1 MSRMTYDDALDY
13 LYSYVDYSLQRT
25 YRYSPQTFDLNR
37 MRVLLDLLGNPQE
50 AYPVIHVA
58 GTKGKGSVSALTAS
72 ALRAAGYQ
80 TGFYTSPHLVDF
92 SERIQFNGHAIPH
105 ERLSEL
111 TEQIRPG
118 VAKVPGLTTFEITT
132 ALAFM
137 FFASEKAEV
146 AVIEVGLGGR
156 LDATNVVQP
165 LVSVITSL
173 SYDHTHLLGHTLAE
187 IAREKAGIVKP
198 GVPLVSAPQESEA
211 LRVLKSI
218 AEERQ
223 SPLVLVGRDWLF
235 APLRHSLDGQS
246 LTIWSAA
253 SQERVNEYLE
263 RSQPQQWEWVPPRF
277 DIPLL
282 GYHQV
287 INATVAYAALQVAN
301 GRGLHVSEEAI
312 REGFQTVEWPAR
324 FQILHR
330 APFVVADSAHNR
342 DSARRLRT
350 ALDDY
355 FPARRV
361 ILIFGASADKDINGI
376 LDELVPRV
384 SLVFVTHAEHPR
396 ASETDDLVERIRARG
411 CPAEAVVPVGEAL
424 ARALENASDE
434 DVVLSAGSMFVSAD
448 VLRDWPQVWE
458 REAQRR
464 AARREERRVP
474 LTSSDDDWA

>member
-1 MSRMTYDDALDY
+1 
-13 LYSYVDYSLQRT
+13 V
-25 YRYSPQTFDLNR
+25 
-37 MRVLLDLLGNPQE
+37 
-50 AYPVIHVA
+50 
-58 GTKGKGSVSALTAS
+58 
-72 ALRAAGYQ
+72 
-80 TGFYTSPHLVDF
+80 
-92 SERIQFNGHAIPH
+92 
-105 ERLSEL
+105 
-111 TEQIRPG
+111 

-137 FFASEKAEV
+137 YYAAEKAEA

-156 LDATNVVQP
+156 LDATNVVHP
-165 LVSVITSL
+165 MLSVITSL

-198 GVPLVSAPQESEA
+198 GVPVVSAPQESEA

-223 SPLVLVGRDWLF
+223 SPFVLVGRDWLF
-235 APLRHSLDGQS
+235 APLRRSLDSQS

-253 SQERVNEYLE
+253 SQEQVNDYL
-263 RSQPQQWEWVPPRF
+263 RHGQPQQWEWVPPRF

-287 INATVAYAALQVAN
+287 INATVSYAALQVAN
-301 GRGLHVSEEAI
+301 TRGLRIPEEAI
-312 REGFQTVEWPAR
+312 REGFRTVEWPAR
-324 FQILHR
+324 FQILNR
-330 APFVVADSAHNR
+330 VPFVVVDSAHNR

-355 FPARRV
+355 FPSRKV
-361 ILIFGASADKDINGI
+361 ILIFGASSDKDINGI
-376 LDELVPRV
+376 LDELIPRV
-384 SLVFVTHAEHPR
+384 SQVIVTHAEHPR

-411 CPAEAVVPVGEAL
+411 CPAEAVVPVKQAL
-424 ARALENASDE
+424 AKALENTAEE

-448 VLRDWPQVWE
+448 VLRDWPEVWE
-458 REAQRR
+458 REARRR
-464 AARREERRVP
+464 AAWAEERRVP

>member
-1 MSRMTYDDALDY
+1 MTRMTYDDALDY
-13 LYSYVDYSLQRT
+13 LYSFVDYSLQRT
-25 YRYSPQTFDLNR
+25 YRYSPQTFDLSR
-37 MRVLLDLLGNPQE
+37 MRTLLEMLGNPQDS
-50 AYPVIHVA
+50 YPVIHVA

-72 ALRAAGYQ
+72 ALRAAGYL

-92 SERIQFNGHAIPH
+92 AERIQLDGHDIPH
-105 ERLSEL
+105 DRLGQV
-111 TEQIRPG
+111 TEQIRPV

-137 FFASEKAEV
+137 YFAAEKAQV

-156 LDATNVVQP
+156 LDATNVVHP

-198 GVPLVSAPQESEA
+198 GVPVVSAPQEGEA
-211 LRVLKSI
+211 LRVLKIIS
-218 AEERQ
+218 EERQ
-223 SPLVLVGRDWLF
+223 SPFVLVGRDWLF

-246 LTIWSAA
+246 LIIWSAA
-253 SQERVNEYLE
+253 SQERVNEYLKHGL
-263 RSQPQQWEWVPPRF
+263 PQQWEWVPPRF

-287 INATVAYAALQVAN
+287 INATVSYAALQVVN
-301 GRGLHVSEEAI
+301 TRGLPIADEAI
-312 REGFQTVEWPAR
+312 REGFRSVEWPAR

-330 APFVVADSAHNR
+330 APYVVADSAHNR

-355 FPARRV
+355 FPSRRV

-376 LDELVPRV
+376 LDELIPRV
-384 SLVFVTHAEHPR
+384 SQVFVTHAEHPR
-396 ASETDDLVERIRARG
+396 ASETEDLVERIRSRG
-411 CPAEAVVPVGEAL
+411 CPAEAVVPVKAAL
-424 ARALENASDE
+424 AQALTSAGEE

-448 VLRDWPQVWE
+448 VLRDWPDVWE

-464 AARREERRVP
+464 AAQAEERRVP

>member
-1 MSRMTYDDALDY
+1 MTRMTYDDALDY
-13 LYSYVDYSLQRT
+13 LYSFVDYSLQRT
-25 YRYSPQTFDLNR
+25 YRYSPQTFDLGR
-37 MRVLLDLLGNPQE
+37 MRVLLDLLGNPQDS
-50 AYPVIHVA
+50 YPVIHVA

-72 ALRAAGYQ
+72 ALRAAGYR

-92 SERIQFNGHAIPH
+92 AERIQLNGHDISH

-111 TEQIRPG
+111 TEQIRPV

-137 FFASEKAEV
+137 YYAAEKAEA

-156 LDATNVVQP
+156 LDATNVVHP
-165 LVSVITSL
+165 VLSVITSL

-198 GVPLVSAPQESEA
+198 GVPVVSAPQESEA
-211 LRVLKSI
+211 LRVLKLI

-223 SPLVLVGRDWLF
+223 SPFILVGRDWLF
-235 APLRHSLDGQS
+235 APLRRSLDGQS

-253 SQERVNEYLE
+253 SQEQVNDYL
-263 RSQPQQWEWVPPRF
+263 RRGQPQQWEWVPPRF

-287 INATVAYAALQVAN
+287 INATVSYAALQVAN
-301 GRGLHVSEEAI
+301 TRGLRIPEEAI
-312 REGFQTVEWPAR
+312 REGFRTVEWPAR

-330 APFVVADSAHNR
+330 APFVVVDSAHNR

-355 FPARRV
+355 FPSRKV
-361 ILIFGASADKDINGI
+361 ILIFGASSDKDINGI
-376 LDELVPRV
+376 LDELIPRV
-384 SLVFVTHAEHPR
+384 SQVIVTHAEHPR

-411 CPAEAVVPVGEAL
+411 CPAEAVVPVKQAL
-424 ARALENASDE
+424 AKALENTAEE

-448 VLRDWPQVWE
+448 VLRDWPEVWE
-458 REAQRR
+458 REARRR
-464 AARREERRVP
+464 AAWAEERRVP

>member
-1 MSRMTYDDALDY
+1 MTRMTYDDTLDY
-13 LYSYVDYSLQRT
+13 LYSFVDYSLQRT
-25 YRYSPQTFDLNR
+25 FRYSPQTFDLSR
-37 MRVLLDLLGNPQE
+37 MRVLLERLGNPQDS
-50 AYPVIHVA
+50 YPVIHVA

-72 ALRAAGYQ
+72 ALRAAGYR

-92 SERIQFNGHAIPH
+92 AERIQLNGHDISH

-111 TEQIRPG
+111 TEQIRPV

-137 FFASEKAEV
+137 YYAAEKAEA

-156 LDATNVVQP
+156 LDATNVVHP
-165 LVSVITSL
+165 MLSVITSL

-198 GVPLVSAPQESEA
+198 GVPVVSAPQESEA

-223 SPLVLVGRDWLF
+223 SPFVLVGRDWLF
-235 APLRHSLDGQS
+235 APLRRSLDSQS

-253 SQERVNEYLE
+253 SQEQVNDYL
-263 RSQPQQWEWVPPRF
+263 RHGQPQQWEWVPPRF

-287 INATVAYAALQVAN
+287 INATVSYAALQVAN
-301 GRGLHVSEEAI
+301 TRGLRIPEEAI
-312 REGFQTVEWPAR
+312 REGFRTVEWPAR
-324 FQILHR
+324 FQILNR
-330 APFVVADSAHNR
+330 VPFVVVDSAHNR

-355 FPARRV
+355 FPSRKV
-361 ILIFGASADKDINGI
+361 ILIFGASSDKDINGI
-376 LDELVPRV
+376 LDELIPRV
-384 SLVFVTHAEHPR
+384 SQVIVTHAEHPR

-411 CPAEAVVPVGEAL
+411 CPAEAVVPVKQAL
-424 ARALENASDE
+424 AKALENAAEE

-448 VLRDWPQVWE
+448 VLRDWPEVWE
-458 REAQRR
+458 REARRR
-464 AARREERRVP
+464 AAWAEERRVP

>member
-1 MSRMTYDDALDY
+1 MPRMTYDDALDY
-13 LYSYVDYSLQRT
+13 LYSFVDYSLQRT
-25 YRYSPQTFDLNR
+25 YRYSPQTFDLGR
-37 MRVLLDLLGNPQE
+37 MRVLLDLLGNPQDS
-50 AYPVIHVA
+50 YPVIHVA

-72 ALRAAGYQ
+72 ALRAAGYR

-92 SERIQFNGHAIPH
+92 AERIQLNGHDISH

-111 TEQIRPG
+111 TEQIRPV
-118 VAKVPGLTTFEITT
+118 VAKVPALTTFEITT
-132 ALAFM
+132 ALAFTYY
-137 FFASEKAEV
+137 AAEKAEA

-156 LDATNVVQP
+156 LDATNVVHP
-165 LVSVITSL
+165 LLSVITSL

-198 GVPLVSAPQESEA
+198 GVPVVSAPQESEA

-218 AEERQ
+218 ADERQ
-223 SPLVLVGRDWLF
+223 SPFILVGRDWLF
-235 APLRHSLDGQS
+235 APLRRSLDGQS

-253 SQERVNEYLE
+253 SQEQVNDYL
-263 RSQPQQWEWVPPRF
+263 RRGQPRQWEWVPPRF

-287 INATVAYAALQVAN
+287 INATVSYAALQVAN
-301 GRGLHVSEEAI
+301 TRGLRIPEEAI
-312 REGFQTVEWPAR
+312 REGFRTVEWPAR

-330 APFVVADSAHNR
+330 APFVVVDSAHNR

-355 FPARRV
+355 FPSRKV
-361 ILIFGASADKDINGI
+361 VLIFGASADKDINGI
-376 LDELVPRV
+376 LDELIPRV
-384 SLVFVTHAEHPR
+384 SQVIVTHAEHPR

-411 CPAEAVVPVGEAL
+411 CPAEAVVPVKQAL
-424 ARALENASDE
+424 AKAVESAAEE

-448 VLRDWPQVWE
+448 VLRDWPEVWE
-458 REAQRR
+458 REARRR
-464 AARREERRVP
+464 AAWAEERRVP